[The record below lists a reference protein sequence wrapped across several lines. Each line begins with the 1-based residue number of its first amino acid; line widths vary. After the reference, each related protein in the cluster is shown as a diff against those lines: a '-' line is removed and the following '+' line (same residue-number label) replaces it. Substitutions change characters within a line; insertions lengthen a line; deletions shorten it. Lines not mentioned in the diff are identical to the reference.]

1 MRQRELSGSRSGLC
15 PHGASDP
22 RHRHP
27 RAGRHRRPPALGLL
41 RYLALDAT
49 PRRRPINSPHGS
61 GTKRSLAGVQI
72 KSKHA
77 KEKPGA
83 ESGLRKEGKSGAPA
97 RGVGDGGRSSRA
109 GVRELNAR
117 PRHRFQKF
125 SPKKVSPG
133 GHWHAGAFCRH
144 YQDTRTLTANCY
156 RSATDASSKQ
166 RHTRAP
172 RNGRTSR
179 SWPLGATTLGS
190 TPLGCLTWSAC

>member
-1 MRQRELSGSRSGLC
+1 MGRASLDGALREFQDGHRRGRVRSKGRPADAARPLTPQAATPVPRIAAVRQRELSGSRSGLC

-125 SPKKVSPG
+125 SDAHRKSKPRRPSARRG
-133 GHWHAGAFCRH
+133 FLQALSGH
-144 YQDTRTLTANCY
+144 
-156 RSATDASSKQ
+156 
-166 RHTRAP
+166 
-172 RNGRTSR
+172 
-179 SWPLGATTLGS
+179 
-190 TPLGCLTWSAC
+190 